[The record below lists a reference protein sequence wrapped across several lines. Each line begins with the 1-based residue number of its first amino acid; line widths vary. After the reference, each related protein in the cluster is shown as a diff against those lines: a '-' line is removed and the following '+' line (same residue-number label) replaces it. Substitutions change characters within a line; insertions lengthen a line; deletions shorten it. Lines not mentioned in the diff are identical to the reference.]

1 MMDRKIILY
10 IAMTLDGFIADSSD
24 GLSFL
29 DAYNSYPEVQESFN
43 QLLLEMDTLLMG
55 RKTYDVVNQMSYQW
69 AYPNQLTYVFTSKPI
84 KNTENIMFT
93 SERIEDFVE
102 KMKKLPGKNIW
113 LVGGGRLI
121 QPFIE
126 MNLIDEYRITII
138 PKLLGHGVKLFQ
150 EQTRLISLKYERTD
164 YFKDLVMLTY
174 SKID

>member
-1 MMDRKIILY
+1 MS
-10 IAMTLDGFIADSSD
+10 LDGFIADSSD

-29 DAYNSYPEVQESFN
+29 DAYNSYQEVQTNFN
-43 QLLLEMDTLLMG
+43 QLLLDIDTLLMG
-55 RKTYDVVNQMSYQW
+55 RKTYEVVNQMSNQW
-69 AYPNQLTYVFTSKPI
+69 AYPNQLTYVFASKPMN
-84 KNTENIMFT
+84 NTENIMFT

-102 KMKKLPGKNIW
+102 NMKKLPGKNIW
-113 LVGGGRLI
+113 LVGGGRLV

-138 PKLLGHGVKLFQ
+138 PKLLGNGVKLFH
-150 EQTRLISLKYERTD
+150 EHLNLVSLKYERTD